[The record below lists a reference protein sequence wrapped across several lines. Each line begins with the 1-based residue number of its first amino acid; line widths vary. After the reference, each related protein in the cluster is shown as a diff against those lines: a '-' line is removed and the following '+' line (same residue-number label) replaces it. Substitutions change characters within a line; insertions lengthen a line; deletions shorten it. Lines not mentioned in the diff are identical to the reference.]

1 MAMASCQGTEVGGY
15 DATFVRPLDKEFEC
29 PVCLLAMREP
39 VQTPCGHEFCKS
51 CFHRVAR
58 QQGAGD
64 EATCPLD
71 KQKFPLSAVLC
82 NVKEH
87 RKILDLKVKCMNKL
101 EQPLDHLTANYL
113 RDTCRWTGEL
123 RLYKG
128 HLKDCRYEKVPC
140 ENDCGKNLQR
150 WRLSKHLGNYCVRR
164 RLNCEHCATELEQRQ
179 MEVF

>member
-71 KQKFPLSAVLC
+71 KQKFPLSAV
-82 NVKEH
+82 
-87 RKILDLKVKCMNKL
+87 ILDNVYVVI
-101 EQPLDHLTANYL
+101 E
-113 RDTCRWTGEL
+113 
-123 RLYKG
+123 RLFCYSASYVG
-128 HLKDCRYEKVPC
+128 AL
-140 ENDCGKNLQR
+140 
-150 WRLSKHLGNYCVRR
+150 
-164 RLNCEHCATELEQRQ
+164 
-179 MEVF
+179 